1 MSKDKLLHN
10 KNTISIKYKGIDIN
24 VNLIYR
30 KRKNITIQIKPN
42 YEVSIISPLGVPKKL
57 LKNFLIEKSDWILK
71 KFDEYK
77 EVEHI
82 YKEKEFVDNEK
93 YMYLGKEYNLK
104 IIIDENEEVFIDNDL
119 LIVRV
124 KNTEKE
130 YIKNKLKLWYKKES
144 ERIVIERLVYC
155 REHCSMMMRLI
166 PSKLKVKEQ
175 KKRGGTC
182 TSKRSIYINS
192 KISMARKEAIDYILI
207 HEFSHL
213 VHMNHSKDFYSLVKQ
228 MMPNYKEQEKW
239 LKENSYKL
247 KL

>member
-1 MSKDKLLHN
+1 MSNDKLLSD
-10 KNTISIKYKGIDIN
+10 KNIISIKYKGIDIN
-24 VNLIYR
+24 ANLIYR
-30 KRKNITIQIKPN
+30 KRKNITIQINPN
-42 YEVSIISPLGVPKKL
+42 YEVNIISPLGVSKKILKDIL
-57 LKNFLIEKSDWILK
+57 LEKSDWILK

-104 IIIDENEEVFIDNDL
+104 IILDENEEVFIENDL
-119 LIVRV
+119 LIVKV
-124 KNTEKE
+124 KNIDKE

-155 REHCSMMMRLI
+155 RENSDMMMKLI
-166 PSKLKVKEQ
+166 PSKLRVKEQ
-175 KKRGGTC
+175 KKRWGTC
-182 TSKRSIYINS
+182 TSKRAIYINS
-192 KISMARKEAIDYILI
+192 KISMVRKEAIDYILI